1 MNASKPS
8 NGNQSAL
15 ALVQF
20 STNHSTVHML
30 TWFTY
35 LSSFLHSYPPESNM
49 FQSPLLE
56 VTESKKFFNYDRQHD
71 SFSSSSASEGEEFLT
86 IPGKRVSKKRSKRK
100 VRPTRS
106 ISGIRGSSVEE
117 KAKQGIFV
125 IDPFHC
131 RVNVEFLRAFAKH
144 HHTQPYLR
152 SSDTPYFTSSGDE
165 DDLPASEYILPAPD
179 LSHMGFT
186 TGSSDEEHVTAVNIN
201 TDWDGNEV
209 KPSTKPSR
217 SAPKRKPPS
226 STSSSSRPVSVNSAK
241 IVTSSSLPRPADN
254 SVQFPELLTD
264 AQVEK
269 LFSRVN
275 SNYKSFPQNHRH
287 GSTPM
292 DIRNA
297 PGVKLL
303 TEDEFIACCLLR
315 IRPALYFHARNTLL
329 HNFHHSVGYFRKS
342 AAQKMLRIDVNK
354 TGKLYDFLVR
364 QNWIP
369 EAEGGSCQ
377 PEPKQVIIDDPEVYH
392 QL

>member
-1 MNASKPS
+1 
-8 NGNQSAL
+8 
-15 ALVQF
+15 
-20 STNHSTVHML
+20 
-30 TWFTY
+30 
-35 LSSFLHSYPPESNM
+35 M

-56 VTESKKFFNYDRQHD
+56 VTESKKYFNYDTRQHD
-71 SFSSSSASEGEEFLT
+71 SFSSSSASEGEEFLNL
-86 IPGKRVSKKRSKRK
+86 PGKRVLKKRNKRK
-100 VRPTRS
+100 FHPTRS
-106 ISGIRGSSVEE
+106 ISGIKSGSLEE

-131 RVNVEFLRAFAKH
+131 RVNVKFLRAFAKH

-165 DDLPASEYILPAPD
+165 DDLLASEYILPAPD

-186 TGSSDEEHVTAVNIN
+186 TGSSDEEHCTTVNLN
-201 TDWDGNEV
+201 TDWDGNQLKPV
-209 KPSTKPSR
+209 KPAR
-217 SAPKRKPPS
+217 SAPKRKPATSNNGSNS
-226 STSSSSRPVSVNSAK
+226 SNPRPVSVNSAK
-241 IVTSSSLPRPADN
+241 IVTSSALPRPADN
-254 SVQFPELLTD
+254 STQFPELLSE

-269 LFSRVN
+269 LFARVK

-292 DIRNA
+292 DIRGA
-297 PGVKLL
+297 LGVKLL
-303 TEDEFIACCLLR
+303 NDDEFVACCLLR

-329 HNFHHSVGYFRKS
+329 HNFHRSVGYFRKS

-364 QNWIP
+364 QHWMP
-369 EAEGGSCQ
+369 ESEGASCQ
-377 PEPKQVIIDDPEVYH
+377 PEPKQVIIDDPEIYH